1 MTYQD
6 LLALDRH
13 IASLTAPADRQ
24 EAQEIRRILFRRV
37 VAGWYIS
44 DEDTRRAQH
53 YIITHRL
60 RAAQ

>member
-13 IASLTAPADRQ
+13 IASLTDPADRQ
-24 EAQEIRRILFRRV
+24 EAREIRRILYRRV

-44 DEDTRRAQH
+44 DEDTRRAQQ

-60 RAAQ
+60 RAAD